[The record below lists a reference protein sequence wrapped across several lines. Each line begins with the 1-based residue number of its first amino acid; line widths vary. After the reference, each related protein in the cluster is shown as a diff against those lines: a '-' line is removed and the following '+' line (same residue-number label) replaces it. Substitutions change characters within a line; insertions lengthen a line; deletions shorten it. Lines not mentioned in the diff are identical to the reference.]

1 MEKSGQFYYDV
12 NNAVSVINAQISNL
26 KSIDSKFSNMD
37 VSFNSKI
44 AQNIKLGNNALAN
57 VMANELSAIRR
68 LRKNTQNASLA
79 LEVVAIRFSTMT
91 EFSMM
96 MDTINPTVEMLT
108 DIQKDLSKVVPSAT
122 DVLSQVHSISSDVLI
137 NSDINVNGEKISS
150 VVDKDALLILNDVQ
164 NNLEDEAKEKLP
176 EIPQSIISKRSNVN
190 LKDDILNNGQVL
202 LEN

>member
-26 KSIDSKFSNMD
+26 KSIDTKFSNMD
-37 VSFNSKI
+37 ASFNSKI

-122 DVLSQVHSISSDVLI
+122 DVLSQVHSISSDVLV
-137 NSDINVNGEKISS
+137 NSDINVSGEKISS

>member
-26 KSIDSKFSNMD
+26 KSIDNKFSNMD
-37 VSFNSKI
+37 ASFNSKI

-122 DVLSQVHSISSDVLI
+122 DILSQVHSISSDVLV

>member
-37 VSFNSKI
+37 ASFNSKI

-122 DVLSQVHSISSDVLI
+122 DVLSQVHSISSDVLL